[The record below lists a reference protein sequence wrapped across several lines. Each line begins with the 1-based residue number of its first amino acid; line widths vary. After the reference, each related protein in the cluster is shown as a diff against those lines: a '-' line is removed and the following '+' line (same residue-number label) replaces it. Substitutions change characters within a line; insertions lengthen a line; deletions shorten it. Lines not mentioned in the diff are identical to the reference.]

1 MPHGFHYS
9 RVLQLITKP
18 TAAFRVNGWALNQVD
33 PEGLRYVATTPL
45 LRGGRDMVI
54 R

>member
-1 MPHGFHYS
+1 MPRISYS

-33 PEGLRYVATTPL
+33 PDGLRFVAITV
-45 LRGGRDMVI
+45 RAHGS
-54 R
+54 